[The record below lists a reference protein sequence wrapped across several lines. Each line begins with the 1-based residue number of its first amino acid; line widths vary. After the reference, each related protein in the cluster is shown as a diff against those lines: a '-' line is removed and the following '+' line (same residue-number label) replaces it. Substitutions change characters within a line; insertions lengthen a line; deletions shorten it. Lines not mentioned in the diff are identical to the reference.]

1 LRASLTAE
9 EQVLILFNWYFG
21 YLHKSGYGLKWENQ
35 DQKFFTEWGM
45 IHNIVKKDFEFVEEM
60 NEFEKITL
68 ILIPSLKGAGEIEIK
83 KKTKELF
90 NEY

>member
-1 LRASLTAE
+1 MRSSLTAE
-9 EQVLILFNWYFG
+9 EQTLLLFNWYFG
-21 YLHKSGYGLKWENQ
+21 LLHKSGYGLKWENQ
-35 DQKFFTEWGM
+35 EQKFFTEWGM

-60 NEFEKITL
+60 SDFEEITK
-68 ILIPSLKGAGEIEIK
+68 ILIPSLKDAEEIK

>member
-1 LRASLTAE
+1 
-9 EQVLILFNWYFG
+9 
-21 YLHKSGYGLKWENQ
+21 
-35 DQKFFTEWGM
+35 
-45 IHNIVKKDFEFVEEM
+45 VKKDFEFVEEM